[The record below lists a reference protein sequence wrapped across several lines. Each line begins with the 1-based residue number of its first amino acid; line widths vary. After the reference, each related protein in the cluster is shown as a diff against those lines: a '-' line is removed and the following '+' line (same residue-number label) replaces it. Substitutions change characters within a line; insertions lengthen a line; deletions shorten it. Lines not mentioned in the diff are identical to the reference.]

1 MLCSNLEPGSARPAP
16 ANPLTP
22 LRSLAHKNGVCHG
35 AYTPTQPYRS
45 ILPRERQIVSMSVIN
60 SLVPAR
66 FLTLIAHLV
75 IVIII
80 FWSRK
85 NSVSACLPLNYTD
98 EEYRLEDTRYLVGFL
113 CGVSMF
119 NNNQALLCILT
130 RSTSSPQAQLTCLLL
145 QMDIL
150 TFIIL
155 EQSKKRNAVLNAVL
169 DHYVAIA
176 CHASGS
182 VALLFFLFEQWTCS
196 IYWWIFGFCSVIPA
210 LYEMIL
216 FVVVFGF
223 KKKPL

>member
-1 MLCSNLEPGSARPAP
+1 
-16 ANPLTP
+16 
-22 LRSLAHKNGVCHG
+22 
-35 AYTPTQPYRS
+35 
-45 ILPRERQIVSMSVIN
+45 MSVVS

-80 FWSRK
+80 FWSRRLPQE
-85 NSVSACLPLNYTD
+85 NSVRACLPLDYTNQ
-98 EEYRLEDTRYLVGFL
+98 EYSLEDTRLVVALSVTLGLFAVELVGFL
-113 CGVSMF
+113 CGISMF
-119 NNNQALLCILT
+119 NNNQALL
-130 RSTSSPQAQLTCLLL
+130 STG
-145 QMDIL
+145 
-150 TFIIL
+150 
-155 EQSKKRNAVLNAVL
+155 
-169 DHYVAIA
+169 

-223 KKKPL
+223 KRKPL

>member
-1 MLCSNLEPGSARPAP
+1 MSHLLRKPLSAMLVFKVRCCFLFS
-16 ANPLTP
+16 
-22 LRSLAHKNGVCHG
+22 
-35 AYTPTQPYRS
+35 
-45 ILPRERQIVSMSVIN
+45 SMSVVS

-80 FWSRK
+80 FWSRES
-85 NSVSACLPLNYTD
+85 SVRACLPLDYTD
-98 EEYRLEDTRYLVGFL
+98 EEYSLIVALSVTLGLLAVELVGFL

-119 NNNQALLCILT
+119 NNNQALL
-130 RSTSSPQAQLTCLLL
+130 STG
-145 QMDIL
+145 
-150 TFIIL
+150 
-155 EQSKKRNAVLNAVL
+155 
-169 DHYVAIA
+169 

-182 VALLFFLFEQWTCS
+182 VALLFFMFEQWTCS

-223 KKKPL
+223 KRKPL

>member
-1 MLCSNLEPGSARPAP
+1 
-16 ANPLTP
+16 
-22 LRSLAHKNGVCHG
+22 
-35 AYTPTQPYRS
+35 
-45 ILPRERQIVSMSVIN
+45 ISMSVVN

-80 FWSRK
+80 FWSRVRP
-85 NSVSACLPLNYTD
+85 SPVVEPLDYTN
-98 EEYRLEDTRYLVGFL
+98 EEYRSEDTRLVVALSVTLGLFAVELVGFL

-119 NNNQALLCILT
+119 NNNQALLSIG
-130 RSTSSPQAQLTCLLL
+130 
-145 QMDIL
+145 
-150 TFIIL
+150 
-155 EQSKKRNAVLNAVL
+155 
-169 DHYVAIA
+169 

-210 LYEMIL
+210 LYEMVL

-223 KKKPL
+223 KRKPL